1 MGPVSGAA
9 IVPDLL
15 RERAAEDPG
24 SVALRV
30 GADEALTLGGWDER
44 SNAAARGLVARGVRP
59 GDRVALLFGERR
71 WADHAV
77 GYLGVLKAGAVAV
90 PVGSRFAG
98 PELERI
104 LANSEPACL
113 VGSPDATPAGP
124 WWAAELSEME
134 DGHDQA
140 PFQVAVEAD
149 DLAEIL
155 YTSGTTGTSKGVA
168 CTHRSI
174 MAHDLPADGAAAVTG
189 AVAFLHG
196 FPIGTQAG
204 QETLRVPLR
213 IARRTA
219 IALATFDPEMA
230 CALVAE
236 HGVAR
241 LQLVP
246 AMAQV
251 LVASGAAGRHD
262 VSSVRRV
269 ILSSAHAPPALF
281 VRLQE
286 AFPSA
291 SLWNAYAMT
300 EAGSARTLTRWD
312 EARPASVGLPVGET
326 EVRIVGDV
334 GDPVPPGEIGE
345 VWLRRRGTP
354 TRSYH
359 RDPAATAAVFVD
371 GWVRTGDLGH
381 LDEAGHLHLDDRKKD
396 LIISGGRNISSVEVE
411 DALSEHPEVREA
423 AVFGAAHPVLGE
435 DVAAAVVAGPST
447 SVRELQ
453 DFVRSRLAEHKVPR
467 RIVLVDGLPRNAS
480 GKVVKGELRRTFGA
494 AGTTAPFVAPD
505 RGLEPLVA
513 GVWAEVLSL
522 AQVGADDD
530 FFALGGHSLAAAQI
544 AARLGDALGVP
555 VGVGAVFEAPT
566 VAELARS
573 LDVTASAA
581 GDA

>member
-1 MGPVSGAA
+1 MTSAS

-30 GADEALTLGGWDER
+30 GADEALTLGGWEER
-44 SNAAARGLVARGVRP
+44 SNAVARGLEARGVRP
-59 GDRVALLFGERR
+59 GDRVALAFGERR

-98 PELERI
+98 PELDRI
-104 LANSEPACL
+104 LAHAEPAGL
-113 VGSPDATPAGP
+113 VGNPDVAPAGP

-134 DGHDQA
+134 DDHDRA
-140 PFQVAVEAD
+140 PFQVAVEPD

-168 CTHRSI
+168 CSHRSI
-174 MAHDLPADGAAAVTG
+174 MAHDLPPDGAAAVTG

-219 IALATFDPEMA
+219 IALPTFDPELA

-326 EVRIVGDV
+326 EVRIAGDA
-334 GDPVPPGEIGE
+334 GDPLPPGEVGE

-359 RDPAATAAVFVD
+359 RDPVATAAVFVD
-371 GWVRTGDLGH
+371 GWVRSGDLGH
-381 LDEAGHLHLDDRKKD
+381 LDEDGHLHLDDRKKD

-423 AVFGAAHPVLGE
+423 AVFGAVHPVLGE
-435 DVAAAVVAGPST
+435 DVAAAVVAAPAT

-467 RIVLVDGLPRNAS
+467 RIVLVDALPRNAS
-480 GKVVKGELRRTFGA
+480 GKVVKGELRRTLGA
-494 AGTTAPFVAPD
+494 AGTAAPFVAPD

-522 AQVGADDD
+522 AKVGADDD

-544 AARLGDALGVP
+544 AARLGDALGVAVP
-555 VGVGAVFEAPT
+555 LALVFEAPT
-566 VAELARS
+566 VAEQ
-573 LDVTASAA
+573 ASALSA
-581 GDA
+581 LVPSGPASP